1 MTDTADASSPR
12 QSQGRAG
19 HSSAMEES
27 DVHEAKP
34 TDREDL
40 KHVDTVST
48 NDPAETPDGAAAE
61 DGPIGV
67 RVGYDPSNLGDDI
80 PDAGDLTT
88 PSPINEPL
96 GKAPGM

>member
-1 MTDTADASSPR
+1 MNDR
-12 QSQGRAG
+12 
-19 HSSAMEES
+19 
-27 DVHEAKP
+27 DVHTTQP

-40 KHVDTVST
+40 EHTDTVST
-48 NDPAETPDGAAAE
+48 NEPGETPDAAAAQ
-61 DGPIGV
+61 DGPIGL

-80 PDAGDLTT
+80 PEAGDLTT